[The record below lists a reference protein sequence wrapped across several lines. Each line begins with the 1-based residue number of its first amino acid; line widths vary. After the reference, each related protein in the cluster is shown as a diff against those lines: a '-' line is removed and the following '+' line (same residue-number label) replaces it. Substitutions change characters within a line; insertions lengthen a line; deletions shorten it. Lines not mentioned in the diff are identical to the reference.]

1 MFQKK
6 IENILQKY
14 NYEFFHTKTTKS
26 TMLDVRNYLKVYKE
40 NCFYLSDQQSEGKGQ
55 RGNYW
60 HSPPGNIY
68 CSISFDNFLDIKEH
82 FLFSVLI
89 SLSIKMSLEKFNAKN
104 IYFKW
109 PNDIFYKKNKFAG
122 MISEIIDT
130 NENKSHIIVGF
141 GINFISAPQL
151 KKYDAT
157 YIKSFCNLKS
167 INEFLLVFIK
177 ILFSN
182 LQALQKGKKNKLM
195 KVFSESLMFIDKKV
209 NIVFSNSSSKNGI
222 FRGVN
227 DDGSLK
233 LETKYKIENIYKGSI
248 KLC

>member
-26 TMLDVRNYLKVYKE
+26 TMLDVRNYLKDYKE

-55 RGNYW
+55 RASNW

-89 SLSIKMSLEKFNAKN
+89 SLSIKMSLENFNAKN

-109 PNDIFYKKNKFAG
+109 PNDIFYKKKKFAG

-130 NENKSHIIVGF
+130 NEKKSHIIVGF

-151 KKYDAT
+151 KNYDAT

-167 INEFLLVFIK
+167 INDFLLVFIK
-177 ILFSN
+177 VLFSN
-182 LQALQKGKKNKLM
+182 LQALQKGKKSKLM
-195 KVFSESLMFIDKKV
+195 EVFSESLMFIDKKI

-233 LETKYKIENIYKGSI
+233 LETEYKIENIYNGSI
-248 KLC
+248 KL